1 MRVMR
6 LLHKWLGLIVGL
18 QLLIWMVSGLV
29 FAWLDHDAVTAE
41 HSVRARPAP
50 RLARSASLVE
60 PDAWLA
66 EYTAAELID
75 VTLMPLLDQWVYRVR
90 LTDRIELRRA
100 EDGSRFAIGEAMA
113 RRLATA
119 TYGGIGVLQRVA
131 YHATPPI
138 EARGAGAVWQAAF
151 DDSDRTSLFFSA
163 ADGRLV
169 AARNTTWRWFD
180 FFWMLHT
187 MDYRGRD
194 DFNNPLVILVGTGA
208 LWLGISG
215 IMLLWRAFVP

>member
-1 MRVMR
+1 MR

-18 QLLIWMVSGLV
+18 QLLVWIASGLV
-29 FAWLDHDAVTAE
+29 FAWLDHDAVAAE
-41 HSVRARPAP
+41 RSVRPRPAP

-66 EYTAAELID
+66 EYAAVELID

-90 LTDRIELRRA
+90 LTDRVELRRA
-100 EDGSRFAIGEAMA
+100 EDGLRFAIGEAMA
-113 RRLATA
+113 RELATA
-119 TYGGIGVLQRVA
+119 TYGGGGVLQRVA
-131 YHATPPI
+131 YHATTPI

-151 DDSDRTSLFFSA
+151 DDSDGTSLYFSA
-163 ADGRLV
+163 EDGRLV
-169 AARNTTWRWFD
+169 AARNATWRWFD